1 MSDRVARIFE
11 SNMPNSV
18 VVPGNRVVR
27 SAEVAHVGGRP
38 EVTSHT
44 PSIELMSEGNIVR
57 AIDVTCTC
65 GQKMRIWCSY
75 EVDVDQTTNADA
87 A

>member
-1 MSDRVARIFE
+1 MSDRVARIFD
-11 SNMPNSV
+11 NNLPPSV
-18 VVPGNRVVR
+18 IVPGNRVVR

-38 EVTSHT
+38 DSTNPKPT
-44 PSIELMSEGNIVR
+44 IELVSEGNVVR
-57 AIDVTCTC
+57 AIDVTCAC

-75 EVDVDQTTNADA
+75 DVDADQAGKADA